1 VVTESRLAA
10 RLVLRW
16 GEDLA
21 DAVAEIGPPEGG
33 SFLVTPGP
41 RRRPVHAS
49 LAPSA
54 APGGRIV
61 ARVLAGGG
69 APQPVAVSDGAPR
82 VVTLASAP
90 LALAARDDGGFWAL
104 HPGQVVQHDAAGGA
118 VRSVAV
124 PAVALV
130 PAAEDGVWAVTL
142 DEARRLDADGRE
154 LGRFPWRGGPGSAPA
169 AGGELAAAVDGVVH
183 VLTADGATTT
193 GPAIAPHER
202 LLAAGPDATLTAV
215 GGGLR
220 RHAGTLEEIPLQA
233 AGLTSDGRPWTS
245 GRAGPSAVALRVQD
259 AAREVDVG
267 AGAPAQGALRV
278 VSVAGDALTVLGPA
292 DAWELEDGGPPRH
305 RALDEAAYRDAVFP
319 VAWELTATAGT
330 PSGSVLLA
338 ASGPPGAAVLEL
350 AWA

>member
-1 VVTESRLAA
+1 
-10 RLVLRW
+10 
-16 GEDLA
+16 
-21 DAVAEIGPPEGG
+21 
-33 SFLVTPGP
+33 
-41 RRRPVHAS
+41 
-49 LAPSA
+49 
-54 APGGRIV
+54 
-61 ARVLAGGG
+61 
-69 APQPVAVSDGAPR
+69 
-82 VVTLASAP
+82 VTLASAP

-104 HPGQVVQHDAAGGA
+104 HPGQVVQHDAEGGA

-169 AGGELAAAVDGVVH
+169 TRGGLAAAVDGVVH

-233 AGLTSDGRPWTS
+233 AGLTSDGRPWIS

-259 AAREVDVG
+259 AAREVEVG

-278 VSVAGDALTVLGPA
+278 VAVAGDALTVLGPA